1 MPRVGDGTGMGG
13 GTPPEDQALTSNE
26 DAKPE
31 SPGRGTGQGQG
42 GMGPKLAEGGNR
54 NSPHGGGKS

>member
-1 MPRVGDGTGMGG
+1 MGG